1 MKREIKCA
9 VFDLDGT
16 LLNTLSTIHY
26 YLNLTLEK
34 YNLPLV
40 SLDET
45 RAMVGD
51 GARLLISRA
60 MGEAAADRELYD
72 RVFAD
77 YNAAYNADPYY
88 LTEPYDGI
96 PELLGRLLGQG
107 ITLAV
112 LSNKPDIAVK
122 LAVEH
127 FFPST
132 FTAVQ
137 GGVDGT
143 PLKPDPTA
151 LLNMLSAL
159 GFTPD
164 ETTYIGDSE
173 PDVLTAKNAGVA
185 FPIAVTWGFRTADQL
200 VSAGATNLINHPS
213 EIKTDAN

>member
-1 MKREIKCA
+1 MTEKIKCA

-16 LLNTLSTIHY
+16 LLNTLDTIHH

-77 YNAAYNADPYY
+77 YNAAYDADPYY
-88 LTEPYDGI
+88 LTEPYPGI
-96 PELLGRLLGQG
+96 VELLHDLSERG

-112 LSNKPDIAVK
+112 LSNKPNTAVC
-122 LAVEH
+122 LAAEY
-127 FFPST
+127 FFPGV
-132 FTAVQ
+132 FTAVS
-137 GGVDGT
+137 GAKEGV
-143 PLKPDPTA
+143 PLKPDPTS
-151 LLNMLSAL
+151 LLNMLDNL
-159 GFTPD
+159 GVSRG
-164 ETTYIGDSE
+164 ETAYIGDSE
-173 PDVLTAKNAGVA
+173 PDVELALAAEVA
-185 FPIAVTWGFRTADQL
+185 YPVAVTWGFRTREQL
-200 VSAGATNLINHPS
+200 ISAGAKNLVDSPKKILN
-213 EIKTDAN
+213 